1 MLSPIQARRH
11 WIRKIAFEPREIAL
25 KNSKCQAD
33 ISLRH
38 RKCKDHWHVHLK
50 IVFGRQEN
58 SEANY
63 RGHIEFEGIF
73 DVHPEFPAE
82 KAEDL
87 VRMNGGAILYGAI
100 RELILTLSSRSKHGP
115 YEMPTIDARMF
126 LSPPKKTEVAK
137 KKPTS

>member
-11 WIRKIAFEPREIAL
+11 WVRKIVFEPRVGTL
-25 KNSKCQAD
+25 KSSKYHAD

-38 RKCKDHWHVHLK
+38 RKCKEHWHVHLK
-50 IVFGRQEN
+50 IVFGGHES

-63 RGHIEFEGIF
+63 SGHIEFEGIF

-82 KAEDL
+82 KTEDL

-100 RELILTLSSRSKHGP
+100 RELILTLSSRSQHGP

-126 LSPPKKTEVAK
+126 LNKQ
-137 KKPTS
+137 KPDEKAAIEP